1 MVVSFVKHK
10 EVTEFLSKVKSIKDK
25 KVVSEKYFSK
35 ALHYVPDV
43 ILERWNQDITKER

>member
-1 MVVSFVKHK
+1 MIVNFIKHK
-10 EVTEFLSKVKSIKDK
+10 EVNEFLSKVKTTKDK

-43 ILERWNQDITKER
+43 ILERWIQDITKER